1 MERKELFYFLM
12 SVPVIFV
19 SVLVYGMVLLRNRR
33 KSRRRFRFQLTVF
46 VFCVNMLYLLLFH
59 VLAVYCVYSVF
70 YPLGLLMELL
80 TMVVI
85 LTGLAFRF
93 CSKVINETLPAEE
106 DRKKQ
111 ADQVEAEEAEEKGME
126 ERIEK
131 ILTDLFEKQCIY
143 RKPGLTITEV
153 ARLAG
158 TNRTYISLV
167 IHKKFNTHFGVF
179 VNRYR
184 ICEAAALMRS
194 TRQSISE
201 IAEVVGFNSISAFNS
216 SFREVYG
223 QSPTGWRKQLGKTIN
238 N

>member
-12 SVPVIFV
+12 SVPVIFL
-19 SVLVYGMVLLRNRR
+19 SVLVYGMVLLRNRP
-33 KSRRRFRFQLTVF
+33 KDRRRFRFQLTVF

-59 VLAVYCVYSVF
+59 VLAVYCIYCVF
-70 YPLGLLMELL
+70 RPAGLLTELL

-85 LTGLAFRF
+85 LTGLVLRF
-93 CSKVINETLPAEE
+93 CVKVRKDALPAQEAGKNQE
-106 DRKKQ
+106 DRLQ
-111 ADQVEAEEAEEKGME
+111 EEGAPEEGIK

-158 TNRTYISLV
+158 TNRTYISLI
-167 IHKKFNTHFGVF
+167 IHKKFNTHFGGF

-184 ICEAAALMRS
+184 IREAAELMQS
-194 TRQSISE
+194 SRQSIRE

-223 QSPTGWRKQLGKTIN
+223 QSPTSWRRQH
-238 N
+238 